1 MSGAGA
7 RRRALVTGASSGIG
21 RLTVSQFLRRGWTVI
36 ATLRRAEERRALYAE
51 ELAAHPGAL
60 ELMSLDV
67 ADPGERAEV
76 VARVLAAGALDCLVN
91 NAGYGLF
98 GALEDVSEEQLRRQF
113 EVNFFAAALLTRA
126 LLPALRRARGSVLLV
141 SSVLGRAG
149 FPLTGGYCASKFAL
163 EGLGEAL
170 YHELRPSGVRVG
182 IVEPGGRKTRFA
194 ANAEWAAGDSEV
206 YREATAAYRGLLD
219 RVRGRRGERSGQ
231 AVAAALVRL
240 AEAKTVPLRT
250 GIGGDAA
257 AMRVAAALLPEGARA
272 RLFAAA
278 FRRAGLA

>member
-1 MSGAGA
+1 MNDAM
-7 RRRALVTGASSGIG
+7 RRALVTGASSGIG
-21 RLTVSQFLRRGWTVI
+21 RLTVSEFLRRGWAVI
-36 ATLRRAEERRALYAE
+36 ATMRRAEERRALFAE
-51 ELAAHPGAL
+51 ELAAHAGAL

-67 ADPGERAEV
+67 ADAGERAEV
-76 VARVLAAGALDCLVN
+76 VARVLETGALDCLVN

-113 EVNFFAAALLTRA
+113 EVNFFAAAFLTRE

-182 IVEPGGRKTRFA
+182 IVEPGGRKTGFA
-194 ANAEWAAGDSEV
+194 ANVEWAVGESET
-206 YREATAAYRGLLD
+206 YREATAAYRALLD

-240 AEAKTVPLRT
+240 AEARTVPLRT
-250 GIGGDAA
+250 RIGGDAA
-257 AMRVAAALLPEGARA
+257 AMRVAAALLPEGVRA

-278 FRRAGLA
+278 FRRAGLS